1 MKMRNIIMAVIAL
14 VITASGCQKIDSA
27 DSNSTVKVKFTIA
40 DKPVLGDPGQ
50 TKAVKTAWAEGD
62 LDRSVCSS
70 WKSMTQRSLSRGI

>member
-27 DSNSTVKVKFTIA
+27 DSNSTVKVKLTIA

-50 TKAVKTAWAEGD
+50 TKAVKTAWA
-62 LDRSVCSS
+62 
-70 WKSMTQRSLSRGI
+70 